1 MMKSAVNINIDSM
14 ISILITL
21 AIGALKYI
29 SVPDHTFFS

>member
-1 MMKSAVNINIDSM
+1 MLLNINIDSM

-29 SVPDHTFFS
+29 SVPDHRFFS